1 MGLYYTTMK
10 KTYNTPETL
19 ITRVNVERMVASS
32 PQLKDTNANQGF
44 GMDTKQR
51 GDWDIWGSQPFKN

>member
-1 MGLYYTTMK
+1 MK

-32 PQLKDTNANQGF
+32 PQLTDTNANQGF

-51 GDWDIWGSQPFKN
+51 GEWDIWGDQPFKN